1 MTRKLMTRMVAPAAA
16 VALVGL
22 GLLVPQTAE
31 ANPAWVFPQ
40 NHTDLDWS
48 TIETEHFLVHYPV
61 SKKTAEEGNDHYL
74 TGEWAAHKYARV
86 AEEIWQPMCAEF
98 NYFLKEKINVVV
110 LNQTDNLEGFTVPAW
125 DWIVMSANPGGT
137 FYRGRGRMECCLLY
151 TSPSPRD

>member
-1 MTRKLMTRMVAPAAA
+1 MIRKLKSGGLKSTLLAPAAIL
-16 VALVGL
+16 ALSGL
-22 GLLVPQTAE
+22 GMLAPQTAE

-40 NHTDLDWS
+40 NHTDLEWS

-98 NYFLKEKINVVV
+98 NYFLKEKINPLVGAAGVSAVPDSARVV
-110 LNQTDNLEGFTVPAW
+110 QMGIMT
-125 DWIVMSANPGGT
+125 
-137 FYRGRGRMECCLLY
+137 RRML
-151 TSPSPRD
+151 